1 MYPDTAPES
10 MADNMTAAQRLKQFE
25 IKEASL
31 IADIGTTMLF
41 IGLVALLIHYVDE
54 VEAFLMWV
62 GL

>member
-25 IKEASL
+25 IKEQSL
-31 IADIGTTMLF
+31 ILEIGTTMLCL
-41 IGLVALLIHYVDE
+41 GLVALLIHYVDE
-54 VEAFLMWV
+54 VEAFLAWV

>member
-10 MADNMTAAQRLKQFE
+10 MADHMTAAQRLRAFE
-25 IKEASL
+25 EKEFSYL
-31 IADIGTTMLF
+31 PDIAVTMLCF
-41 IGLVALLIHYVDE
+41 GLVALLIHYVDE